1 MTWVLLRG
9 LTRESRHWGDF
20 AQQLA
25 TTTGQDVLTLDL
37 PGNGALCADASPA
50 SVNGLLDAVRLQ
62 INERGIELPV
72 NVLAM
77 SLGGMVATHWAQR
90 YPSEVA
96 RLVLINTSMRPFS
109 GLAERLRPGSW
120 LKIARL
126 AAYWGHAEHAEVIEH
141 AIYQLTCKQTAYR
154 TSDVSEWSQIRRSAP
169 VSASNALR
177 QLWAAARFTCNP
189 APPAC
194 PVLVLSSKRDDL
206 VNPVCSTHLAR
217 AWQLPHH
224 KHPWAGHDL
233 PHDDVPWV
241 CERVLAWL
249 SKE

>member
-20 AQQLA
+20 TQQLA
-25 TTTGQDVLTLDL
+25 SATEQNVVALDL
-37 PGNGALCADASPA
+37 PGNGTLSADTSPA
-50 SVNGLLDAVRLQ
+50 SVAGLLEAVRLQ
-62 INERGIELPV
+62 INERGIALPV
-72 NVLAM
+72 KVLAL

-90 YPSEVA
+90 YPDEVT

-109 GLAERLRPGSW
+109 GFAERLLPGSW
-120 LKIARL
+120 LQIASLGAR
-126 AAYWGHAEHAEVIEH
+126 WGHADQAEAIES
-141 AIYQLTCKQTAYR
+141 AIHRLTCKQAAYR
-154 TSDVSEWSQIRRSAP
+154 ASDIARWSHIRRSAP

-194 PVLVLSSKRDDL
+194 PLLVLSSKRDDL
-206 VNPVCSTHLAR
+206 VNPVCSSRLAA
-217 AWQLPHH
+217 AWQLPHQ

-249 SKE
+249 AKT